1 MSNPGAGGARR
12 EPESLPASPPKYLR
26 AALLILRAAPQKD
39 NGPKTNRTESLIV
52 KPRLSAMMLFLLIL
66 ASGLFAQAP
75 ARISEAELMTYVVAR
90 VAPEYPAMAKQMKLT
105 GKVEVDVYLD
115 ADGKVEKVESVKGN
129 MILFSAAQRAVKQW
143 KFKPVKVGAAAS
155 KVVGRLGIQ
164 FNS

>member
-1 MSNPGAGGARR
+1 MN
-12 EPESLPASPPKYLR
+12 
-26 AALLILRAAPQKD
+26 
-39 NGPKTNRTESLIV
+39 
-52 KPRLSAMMLFLLIL
+52 PRLPAMMLFLLIL
-66 ASGLFAQAP
+66 AFGLYAQEP

-143 KFKPVKVGAAAS
+143 KFKPVKVGAEPG
-155 KVVGRLGIQ
+155 KVVGRVGIQ